1 MLLDNLSN
9 SEILLLLNDN
19 EKAYLKELLYEH
31 PEVFDKIIKSFDVIL
46 SDRNIDL
53 HDIPQIILLISNI
66 YNSNLLEKMLEKV
79 DMVNIV
85 QFTIDSILD
94 SGLLQFPGIEISIIK
109 KILNSSIS
117 LLLKKEE
124 NYCFSLFGGFCPER

>member
-19 EKAYLKELLYEH
+19 EKAYLKKLLYEH

-53 HDIPQIILLISNI
+53 HNISQIILLISNI
-66 YNSNLLEKMLEKV
+66 YNFNLLEKMLEKV

-85 QFTIDSILD
+85 QFTIDSI
-94 SGLLQFPGIEISIIK
+94 
-109 KILNSSIS
+109 
-117 LLLKKEE
+117 
-124 NYCFSLFGGFCPER
+124 